1 MSNRKIITFLNN
13 TLSEEYSINNGVPQ
27 GSLIG
32 PILFAIFIN
41 DLASLFD
48 KCSFHLYA
56 DDTVLYYSDK
66 DPQVVESVLNDELN
80 KVIKWMD
87 KNKLKLNC
95 TKTVGMLLGTKHM
108 LSKHSNLHL
117 KINDIDI
124 NNVESVKYL
133 GVYIDRELKWN
144 IQIEHMCS
152 KIGKMI
158 GFLGRLRYFVSESIL
173 RIIYTSIILPHFD
186 YADVVWQS
194 ASKKYLNLMQK
205 LQNRAG
211 RIILKINPYSHVST
225 AHIHDILKWKKLD
238 VRQLEHMNVM
248 MFKILHDLA
257 PEYMKRSIL
266 NKPNKYFLRNR
277 SNLSLPKPRT
287 NNCKRTFYYRAASS
301 YNKLPLEIRGAPTI
315 QSFKTSMQKY
325 I

>member
-1 MSNRKIITFLNN
+1 M
-13 TLSEEYSINNGVPQ
+13 PQ

-80 KVIKWMD
+80 KVFKWMNE
-87 KNKLKLNC
+87 NKLKLNC
-95 TKTVGMLLGTKHM
+95 TKTVGMLLGTRYM
-108 LSKHSNLHL
+108 LARHDNLHF
-117 KINDIDI
+117 KINDINI
-124 NNVESVKYL
+124 KNVESVKYL
-133 GVYIDRELKWN
+133 GLLIDRELKWN
-144 IQIEHMCS
+144 IQIEKMCS

-173 RIIYTSIILPHFD
+173 KIIYSSIILPHFD

-194 ASKKYLNLMQK
+194 ASKKYLELLQK

-211 RIILKINPYSHVST
+211 RVILKINPYSHTST
-225 AHIHDILKWKKLD
+225 SHIHDILKWKKLY
-238 VRQLEHMNVM
+238 VRQEEHMHIM
-248 MFKILHDLA
+248 MFKIVHDLA

-266 NKPNKYFLRNR
+266 NKPNRYFLRNIC
-277 SNLSLPKPRT
+277 NLSLPKPRT
-287 NNCKRTFYYRAASS
+287 NNCKRTFYYRAASL
-301 YNKLPLEIRGAPTI
+301 YNKLPLNIRSASTI
-315 QSFKTSMQKY
+315 QCFKTNLKKY
-325 I
+325 LK